1 MSWLVL
7 SPGAFVC
14 EMLKLFNFQYMDFKM
29 LLLALAALNF
39 FLCFAV
45 EVSDVARRTT
55 VVPLWESSSFSKTH
69 QFYSLYLYI
78 FVFFF
83 QVVIDLGVLNYLR
96 CNANRPSKKKYKRLN
111 SLLCNSPSWPPLN
124 QPLLP
129 TNHTV
134 VSIS

>member
-1 MSWLVL
+1 
-7 SPGAFVC
+7 
-14 EMLKLFNFQYMDFKM
+14 MDFKM

-39 FLCFAV
+39 LLCFAV
-45 EVSDVARRTT
+45 EVSDVARRKLLFHFGNLHPSPKHTGST
-55 VVPLWESSSFSKTH
+55 P
-69 QFYSLYLYI
+69 YIYYYI
-78 FVFFF
+78 FVFLF
-83 QVVIDLGVLNYLR
+83 QAVIDLGVLNYLR

-134 VSIS
+134 VSMS